1 MQKKIFFF
9 LDKVKIISTVGAFY
23 YRKKIFFNT
32 IKSSPVTTFAVIRSP
47 YFNESAY
54 LFFVISV
61 GASVQG
67 LGGYS
72 FLVI

>member
-1 MQKKIFFF
+1 MQKKISFF
-9 LDKVKIISTVGAFY
+9 LDKVKILLLGRFITE
-23 YRKKIFFNT
+23 KKIFFNT

-47 YFNESAY
+47 YFNEAAY

>member
-9 LDKVKIISTVGAFY
+9 LDKVKILLLGRYMT
-23 YRKKIFFNT
+23 NT
-32 IKSSPVTTFAVIRSP
+32 IKSSPVITFAVIRSP
-47 YFNESAY
+47 YFNEAAD

>member
-1 MQKKIFFF
+1 MQEKIFFF
-9 LDKVKIISTVGAFY
+9 LDKVKILLLGRFITEKKYSSTP
-23 YRKKIFFNT
+23 
-32 IKSSPVTTFAVIRSP
+32 SSPVTTFAVIRSP
-47 YFNESAY
+47 YFNEAAY
-54 LFFVISV
+54 LFFAISV